1 MGGGGGG
8 AYHRQFTVFEAVTK
22 MGKSSPDKAK
32 SVILYFVSICFINF
46 AFNFLVSSLTN
57 VTNVRPYKCHIRCK
71 EFFIEDISRRSE
83 DMIFDFQW

>member
-8 AYHRQFTVFEAVTK
+8 AYHRQFMVFEAVTK

-32 SVILYFVSICFINF
+32 SVILYFVSISFINF

-57 VTNVRPYKCHIRCK
+57 VTNVRPYKCH
-71 EFFIEDISRRSE
+71 
-83 DMIFDFQW
+83 